1 MCSIGWFLTEVQGFA
16 KRLSS
21 KRIVC
26 IELVFGTIVFVLV
39 ATYHLNSF
47 SSSRFN
53 PLSTNNNLILHSASG
68 TANSASSE
76 MQSLYDA
83 DKRVG
88 LDEQR
93 NKQKNI
99 NYERGGS
106 DLSFISIV
114 EQNTKKELVIQFYET
129 VLLSIFE
136 GNKGTKLNSE
146 EQQSVI
152 KHSEM
157 LTKLGKEQ
165 RWDEF
170 ELYLKQIDD
179 LTQQVIDEMALTIAT
194 ITAAPIEFI
203 ESIMNRGIEIPIESV
218 LLLLENEDVAY
229 LQELENLGLNF
240 NIFTDKNMNPV
251 DVASIVRTSLP
262 MFDYLLSKSHDLSQK
277 NDFGLDSLGVAIT
290 NAPANLY
297 QNNQYISKLL
307 NAGSSK

>member
-1 MCSIGWFLTEVQGFA
+1 MKDNHFLQICVRYSLLYFMFGSVYSLLLANHLDVTGISMDFVDAIYDEVKFLLILCSIGWFLTEVQGFA

-68 TANSASSE
+68 TANSGSSE
-76 MQSLYDA
+76 MESLYDA

-157 LTKLGKEQ
+157 LTKLGREQ

-170 ELYLKQIDD
+170 EFSSLTFRVDLIDWH
-179 LTQQVIDEMALTIAT
+179 
-194 ITAAPIEFI
+194 
-203 ESIMNRGIEIPIESV
+203 
-218 LLLLENEDVAY
+218 
-229 LQELENLGLNF
+229 
-240 NIFTDKNMNPV
+240 
-251 DVASIVRTSLP
+251 RTSTE
-262 MFDYLLSKSHDLSQK
+262 F
-277 NDFGLDSLGVAIT
+277 
-290 NAPANLY
+290 
-297 QNNQYISKLL
+297 QNQQ
-307 NAGSSK
+307 SSP